1 MNVLEHVIIIRFI
14 PNHTS
19 CFHIVYEQHICV
31 KTLTTFHIEIDF
43 RLKT

>member
-1 MNVLEHVIIIRFI
+1 MKVSERVIIIRFI

-43 RLKT
+43 